1 MSERERDEHSGT
13 ETTGHEWDG
22 IKELDTPLPRWW
34 LWVWYGSM
42 LASVIYWILMPAWPG
57 LTGYTR
63 GILGK
68 SDRAEVVGELK
79 GLAAQRQAGESQ
91 LRSASLQEIEA
102 DPELQA
108 YAMQVGTSVFG
119 DNCATCHGAGGAG
132 GKGYPNLR
140 DDVWLWGGKL
150 DQIRHT
156 IQVGVRSGHANA
168 LGEKVMPAFGRD
180 QLLTEAQIGDLTEYV
195 VALSGRK
202 ADAAAVGRARQTYAD
217 QCSACHGPAG
227 TGDATQGI
235 PNLTDAEW
243 LFGSDRTAIHDQIF
257 NGRNG
262 VMPTWEARFSPE
274 TIKALAVYVHANA
287 GGVAEPV
294 APPAPAPV
302 AGDAVATGAAG
313 R

>member
-1 MSERERDEHSGT
+1 MSERERDDHSGT

-42 LASVIYWILMPAWPG
+42 VWAAVYWVLMPAWPG
-57 LTGYTR
+57 ITGYTK
-63 GILGK
+63 GLLGH
-68 SDRAEVVGELK
+68 SDRAQVARELD
-79 GLAAQRQAGESQ
+79 GLAELRRAGEGR
-91 LRSASLQEIEA
+91 LKTASLQQIEA

-108 YAMQVGTSVFG
+108 YAMQVGQSVFG

-132 GKGYPNLR
+132 AKGYPNLR
-140 DDVWLWGGKL
+140 DDVWLWGGTL
-150 DQIRHT
+150 DEIRHT
-156 IQVGVRSGHANA
+156 IQVGVRSGHPGAR
-168 LGEKVMPAFGRD
+168 GETVMPAFGRD
-180 QLLTEAQIGDLTEYV
+180 QMLGARQVDDLTEYV

-202 ADAAAVGRARQTYAD
+202 ADAAAAARARQTFAD
-217 QCSACHGPAG
+217 QCAACHGPAG
-227 TGDATQGI
+227 AGDVARGI

-243 LFGSDRTAIHDQIF
+243 LYGSDRAAIRDQIW

-287 GGVAEPV
+287 GGEAEP
-294 APPAPAPV
+294 AAPAAAAPEES
-302 AGDAVATGAAG
+302 AAGAA